1 MHSVIGTWRF
11 TKCYW
16 REILTMSTM
25 DLLGVVGFVV
35 GVIGTFFGWKQY
47 RDMKKAEGCLREIT
61 GRLESS
67 EEREISLTNALNA
80 ANEKL
85 TTIHEKSVTI
95 AVARFPFNLNSLVE
109 LMDACKSE
117 LAIICD
123 FIGYAMYS
131 NPSGFGNY
139 FESLRRA
146 VERGVKVRLLLY
158 GLDTGRQAIGK
169 QLPPGR
175 YLEDRESPLCSDYFQ
190 QWHPGSV
197 CPSSYNEFRDTLLK
211 DEEELMAKLHGV
223 ELKVTDHSLLTFV
236 WISDQTEACVF
247 SFRNDGNDEAGM
259 TFRSRDEQIATNFRA
274 VFDSEW
280 GRASAPL
287 YKGRW

>member
-1 MHSVIGTWRF
+1 
-11 TKCYW
+11 
-16 REILTMSTM
+16 M
-25 DLLGVVGFVV
+25 DLVGVVGLVV
-35 GVIGTFFGWKQY
+35 GVVGTLFGWKQWI
-47 RDMKKAEGCLREIT
+47 DMRKAER
-61 GRLESS
+61 RLAEMIGLLKSS
-67 EEREISLTNALNA
+67 EEREISLTKALNS

-85 TTIHEKSVTI
+85 TTIHDKSVTI

-109 LMDACKSE
+109 LMDTSKSE

-131 NPSGFGNY
+131 NPSGFRNY
-139 FESLRRA
+139 FESLHRA
-146 VERGVKVRLLLY
+146 VERGVKVRMLLY

-169 QLPPGR
+169 QLPSSR
-175 YLEDRESPLCSDYFQ
+175 YLQERESPLCLSYFQ
-190 QWHPGSV
+190 QWHPGNV

-223 ELKVTDHSLLTFV
+223 ELKVMDQSLLTFV
-236 WISDQTEACVF
+236 WISDQTEACIF

-259 TFRSRDEQIATNFRA
+259 TFQSRDEQIATNFRV

-280 GRASAPL
+280 ERASAPL